1 MNRLYMVELTRLMTG
16 LMERNIG
23 FTFTPFMNGGKVQVA
38 DCSWDAICHDGSYGH
53 NEGLLEIMG
62 SIVQNEYDSVEGY
75 LTADEILKRL
85 NKEGNW
91 YPLFFIYRVLNI

>member
-1 MNRLYMVELTRLMTG
+1 MNTKMNRLYMVELTRLMTG

-38 DCSWDAICHDGSYGH
+38 DNSWDAICHDGSYGH

-85 NKEGNW
+85 NKEGN
-91 YPLFFIYRVLNI
+91 

>member
-1 MNRLYMVELTRLMTG
+1 MNRLYMVELTKLMVG

-23 FTFTPFMNGGKVQVA
+23 FTFTPFMNGGKVQVT
-38 DCSWDAICHDGSYGH
+38 DNSWDAICHDGSYGH

-85 NKEGNW
+85 NKEGS
-91 YPLFFIYRVLNI
+91 